1 MKMNVKKD
9 VLRLVVNLS
18 SAVASKST
26 QQEIIAYVFYHL
38 EDLQLHK
45 TLFNTEQQNLL
56 SA

>member
-38 EDLQLHK
+38 EDL
-45 TLFNTEQQNLL
+45 FNTEQQNLL